1 MVGRLEIVPL
11 REIWT
16 HEAYDFTSWLFEN
29 FDVLNEQIGL
39 TINPIEKEKSVGPFS
54 VDIWAEDANGRAVV
68 IENQLTKTD
77 HDHLGKLLTYM
88 SNLSAKVAIWIS
100 TDPRPE
106 HVTAINYLNEVVPH
120 DTQFYLLRLRAFRI
134 GESAPAPL
142 FTVEAGPSEGR
153 TAGGEVKKEFAERD
167 KIRYKFF
174 EQLLLKSNKKS
185 NIFNSVSPV
194 GYQNW
199 VNAGAG
205 KAGVMWT
212 FVVMKKTSKVEFFLC
227 HSDYEINKSRF
238 EKLLSNKD
246 DIEEKFDED
255 LNWDF
260 NESRKQQY
268 IRTTC
273 SLGGLD
279 DEERWQ
285 DIQQDLIDRL
295 VRLEMAIGPYI
306 KLLN

>member
-1 MVGRLEIVPL
+1 M
-11 REIWT
+11 
-16 HEAYDFTSWLFEN
+16 
-29 FDVLNEQIGL
+29 
-39 TINPIEKEKSVGPFS
+39 
-54 VDIWAEDANGRAVV
+54 
-68 IENQLTKTD
+68 
-77 HDHLGKLLTYM
+77 
-88 SNLSAKVAIWIS
+88 
-100 TDPRPE
+100 
-106 HVTAINYLNEVVPH
+106 
-120 DTQFYLLRLRAFRI
+120 
-134 GESAPAPL
+134 
-142 FTVEAGPSEGR
+142 
-153 TAGGEVKKEFAERD
+153 
-167 KIRYKFF
+167 
-174 EQLLLKSNKKS
+174 LKSNKKS

-212 FVVMKKTSKVEFFLC
+212 FVVMKKTSRVEFFLC

-295 VRLEMAIGPYI
+295 VRLERAIGPYI